1 MYFRGCFR
9 LCRLNFTVRR
19 KGRWWRTVTYACLI
33 PCRNSNL
40 ELAGHLTQPTINLS
54 YTPAIR
60 SRHSS
65 LHVNMRPSFLK
76 DYLPI
81 SQQEGVEDTEKLE
94 RGASRWSV
102 WIRWI
107 PWTLVL
113 CLVLSNWLALAKLR
127 NQRISNEIF
136 CIMLKR
142 KVRKIHTQL
151 LTNRSSSVEGDQI
164 QKSGIS
170 CGHRQ

>member
-1 MYFRGCFR
+1 
-9 LCRLNFTVRR
+9 
-19 KGRWWRTVTYACLI
+19 
-33 PCRNSNL
+33 
-40 ELAGHLTQPTINLS
+40 
-54 YTPAIR
+54 
-60 SRHSS
+60 
-65 LHVNMRPSFLK
+65 MRPSFLK
-76 DYLPI
+76 DYLPV

-94 RGASRWSV
+94 RGASPSRWSV

-127 NQRISNEIF
+127 NQRLSNEIF
-136 CIMLKR
+136 CKMLKR

-151 LTNRSSSVEGDQI
+151 LTNRSSSVEGHQI